1 MCQYLSQ
8 MGTHT
13 EGASLPEMCTDMTL
27 GTRIIDMAQE
37 GGKCESYISSWAP
50 MIQRQSEA
58 RGEEWHRK
66 EVGSKAC
73 WDMPVIPVL
82 GKWWWE
88 D

>member
-50 MIQRQSEA
+50 MIQR
-58 RGEEWHRK
+58 
-66 EVGSKAC
+66 
-73 WDMPVIPVL
+73 
-82 GKWWWE
+82 
-88 D
+88 